1 MRKKTFRKK
10 FLTKKEAAA
19 YLDIPKYVLTALENI
34 GRLSPDGR
42 RWFVIKI
49 YNKKRLDI
57 YKRESNID
65 NWRNNERLL
74 GILKQQAKKK

>member
-1 MRKKTFRKK
+1 MIKKNSKND

-19 YLDIPKYVLTALENI
+19 YLEVPKYVLTALENI

-42 RWFVIKI
+42 RWFSKVYDKE
-49 YNKKRLDI
+49 RLDT
-57 YKRESNID
+57 YRHESNLD

-74 GILKQQAKKK
+74 GILKQQARK

>member
-10 FLTKKEAAA
+10 FLTKKEA
-19 YLDIPKYVLTALENI
+19 KYVLTALENI

-74 GILKQQAKKK
+74 GILKQQARKK

>member
-1 MRKKTFRKK
+1 MTKKNSKNN

-42 RWFVIKI
+42 CWFIKV
-49 YNKKRLDI
+49 YNKDRLDV
-57 YKRESNID
+57 YKRESNVD
-65 NWRNNERLL
+65 NWRHNKRLL
-74 GILKQQAKKK
+74 GILKQQAKTQ

>member
-1 MRKKTFRKK
+1 MIKKNSKND

-19 YLDIPKYVLTALENI
+19 YLEIPKYVLTALENI

-42 RWFVIKI
+42 RWFSKVYDKE
-49 YNKKRLDI
+49 RLDT
-57 YKRESNID
+57 YRHESNLD

-74 GILKQQAKKK
+74 GILKRQARE